1 MVTVTPRIIP
11 ENVNQGIVCQVL
23 SIQNPMAMGIP
34 KPEAI
39 SIPSDKYLRLLPP
52 PEFVNYQALTYFPL
66 FGAFFAF
73 VSELYLEY

>member
-52 PEFVNYQALTYFPL
+52 PEFVNYQALTYLPFFKAV
-66 FGAFFAF
+66 FGFFF
-73 VSELYLEY
+73 ESYV